1 MDCDSCGML
10 LFLKNNHRFWEDAKI
25 LDEIMREEKLAA
37 AADTGIIDIE
47 AAADE
52 DGVILRVCKSRRT
65 NSSLLMC
72 VL

>member
-1 MDCDSCGML
+1 ML

-47 AAADE
+47 AADE
-52 DGVILRVCKSRRT
+52 DGVMVSVSGMWSCGY
-65 NSSLLMC
+65 
-72 VL
+72 

>member
-1 MDCDSCGML
+1 MGCDSCGML

-47 AAADE
+47 AAGDE
-52 DGVILRVCKSRRT
+52 GDGVISDFELWILVY
-65 NSSLLMC
+65 LFMYM
-72 VL
+72 